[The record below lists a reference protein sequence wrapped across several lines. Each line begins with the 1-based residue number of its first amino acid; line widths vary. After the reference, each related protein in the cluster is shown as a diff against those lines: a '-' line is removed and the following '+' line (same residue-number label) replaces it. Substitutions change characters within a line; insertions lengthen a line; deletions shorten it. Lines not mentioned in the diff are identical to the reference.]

1 MSKFTRPETE
11 ASLTC
16 GFYNNDPGYEHP
28 RRYDAVQM
36 SKIFDGVINDGVF
49 KTIGTCFVVKAGSG
63 NTVNVGVGKAWFN
76 HTWTENDAIL
86 PVTCEDAEL
95 LLDRIDAVVIDIDA
109 SQAVADNVI
118 NVIKGTPASKPVRPT
133 LIDENSR
140 HQHALCYIYRKAEST
155 QITDADITNVV
166 GTDETPFITGIL
178 ETTSREDWFA
188 QWRSELDQF
197 VDDEETRF
205 TTEIGDFVDTN
216 EADFNAWYDEMK
228 RHMED
233 VVTEMEDF
241 VTETETWSDNQK
253 TTILEWFDEIKGQL
267 STDAAANLQ
276 IQIDENEIIDILM
289 NGFVDGTKTFNEDGT
304 ISTATDSKGRKLVKT
319 FTNEFL
325 TSTTVLYNVYNVELG
340 RLVKN
345 VSSDGMEISS
355 EVTII

>member
-16 GFYNNDPGYEHP
+16 GFYNNDPSYERP

-63 NTVNVGVGKAWFN
+63 NTVNVGVGKAWFD

-86 PVTCEDAEL
+86 PITCEDAEL

-118 NVIKGTPASKPVRPT
+118 NVIKGKPASSPVRPT

-140 HQHALCYIYRKAEST
+140 HQHALCYIYRKAESS

-188 QWRSELDQF
+188 QWRSELDIF
-197 VDDEETRF
+197 VADAKQRA
-205 TTEIGDFVDTN
+205 TTEIDNYIETN
-216 EADFNAWYDEMK
+216 EADFTAWYTEMK
-228 RHMED
+228 RHMDD
-233 VVTEMEDF
+233 VVA
-241 VTETETWSDNQK
+241 ETDTWVANQK
-253 TTILEWFDEIKGQL
+253 STILEWFEDIKGQL
-267 STDAAANLQ
+267 STDAAANIQ
-276 IQIDENEIIDILM
+276 IQIDENEVVNILM
-289 NGFVDGTKTFNEDGT
+289 NGFPDGTKTFNEDGSVIT
-304 ISTATDSKGRKLVKT
+304 SIDSKGRKLVKT
-319 FTNEFL
+319 FTNGFL
-325 TSTTVLYNVYNVELG
+325 TSTTVLTSASGGELG

>member
-16 GFYNNDPGYEHP
+16 GFYNNDPSYERP

-63 NTVNVGVGKAWFN
+63 NTVNVGVGKAWFD

-118 NVIKGTPASKPVRPT
+118 NVIKGKPASSPVRPT

-188 QWRSELDQF
+188 QWRSELDEF
-197 VDDEETRF
+197 VDYQENKTLTELNEFISTNKTEFDALYTET
-205 TTEIGDFVDTN
+205 
-216 EADFNAWYDEMK
+216 K
-228 RHMED
+228 RHMID
-233 VVTEMEDF
+233 VVN
-241 VTETETWSDNQK
+241 ETETWSENQK
-253 TTILEWFDEIKGQL
+253 NTILEWFEGIKGQL
-267 STDAAANLQ
+267 DADAAANIQLQ
-276 IQIDENEIIDILM
+276 INGNEIINILM
-289 NGFVDGTKTFNEDGT
+289 NGFADGTKTFNDDGT
-304 ISTATDSKGRKLVKT
+304 VITSIDSTGRTLVKT
-319 FTNEFL
+319 FTNNFL
-325 TSTTVLYNVYNVELG
+325 TSTTVLTSVSGGELG

-345 VSSDGMEISS
+345 ISSDGKEISS
-355 EVTII
+355 EVTTI

>member
-16 GFYNNDPGYEHP
+16 GFYNNDPSYERP

-36 SKIFDGVINDGVF
+36 SKIFDGVINDGIF

-63 NTVNVGVGKAWFN
+63 NTVNVGVGKAWFD

-118 NVIKGTPASKPVRPT
+118 NVIKGKPASSPVRPT

-188 QWRSELDQF
+188 QWRSELNQF
-197 VDDEETRF
+197 VEYEETRF
-205 TTEIGDFVDTN
+205 TNEIGEFIETNNSDFTN
-216 EADFNAWYDEMK
+216 WYTEMK

-233 VVTEMEDF
+233 VVN
-241 VTETETWSDNQK
+241 ETETWSENQK
-253 TTILEWFDEIKGQL
+253 TTILEWFDNIKDQL
-267 STDAAANLQ
+267 GTDAATNLQ
-276 IQIDENEIIDILM
+276 LQINKNEIVNVLM
-289 NGFVDGTKTFNEDGT
+289 NGFADGTKTFSDDGT
-304 ISTATDSKGRKLVKT
+304 VTTSVDSTGRTLVKT

-325 TSTTVLYNVYNVELG
+325 TSTTVLTSVSGGELG
-340 RLVKN
+340 RLVKDI
-345 VSSDGMEISS
+345 SSDGKEISS
-355 EVTII
+355 VITTI

>member
-16 GFYNNDPGYEHP
+16 GFYNNDPSYERP
-28 RRYDAVQM
+28 RRYDAIQM
-36 SKIFDGVINDGVF
+36 SKIFDGVINDGIF
-49 KTIGTCFVVKAGSG
+49 KTIGTCFVVEAGSG
-63 NTVNVGVGKAWFN
+63 NTVNVGVGKAWFD

-118 NVIKGTPASKPVRPT
+118 NVIKGKPASSPVRPT

-188 QWRSELDQF
+188 QWRSELDIF
-197 VDDEETRF
+197 VADAKQRA
-205 TTEIGDFVDTN
+205 TTEIDNYIETN
-216 EADFNAWYDEMK
+216 EADFTAWYTEMK
-228 RHMED
+228 RHMDD
-233 VVTEMEDF
+233 VVAETENW
-241 VTETETWSDNQK
+241 TETQK
-253 TTILEWFDEIKGQL
+253 NTILEWFEGIKGQL
-267 STDAAANLQ
+267 STDAAANIQ
-276 IQIDENEIIDILM
+276 IQIDENEIINILM
-289 NGFVDGTKTFNEDGT
+289 NGFADGTKTFNEDGSVIT
-304 ISTATDSKGRKLVKT
+304 SIDSTGRTLVKT
-319 FTNEFL
+319 FTNAFL
-325 TSTTVLYNVYNVELG
+325 TNTTVLTSASGRELG

-345 VSSDGMEISS
+345 ISSDGKEISS
-355 EVTII
+355 EVSVL

>member
-16 GFYNNDPGYEHP
+16 GFYNNDPSYERP

-63 NTVNVGVGKAWFN
+63 NTVNVGVGKAWFD

-109 SQAVADNVI
+109 SQAVTDNVI
-118 NVIKGTPASKPVRPT
+118 NVIKGKPASSPVRPT

-188 QWRSELDQF
+188 QWRSELDIF
-197 VDDEETRF
+197 VADAKQRA
-205 TTEIGDFVDTN
+205 TTEIDNYIETN
-216 EADFNAWYDEMK
+216 EADFTAWYTEMK
-228 RHMED
+228 RHMDD
-233 VVTEMEDF
+233 VVA
-241 VTETETWSDNQK
+241 ETDTWVANQK
-253 TTILEWFDEIKGQL
+253 STILEWFEDIKGQL
-267 STDAAANLQ
+267 STDAAANIQ
-276 IQIDENEIIDILM
+276 IQIDENEVVNILM
-289 NGFVDGTKTFNEDGT
+289 NGFADGTKTFNEDGSVIT
-304 ISTATDSKGRKLVKT
+304 SIDSKGRKLVKT
-319 FTNEFL
+319 FTNGFL
-325 TSTTVLYNVYNVELG
+325 TSTTVLTSASGGELG

-355 EVTII
+355 EVTVL